1 MTKVRL
7 MENREELKIKKS
19 VYESALFEFWVR
31 ERELNFIKKYKDNPK
46 FTIMEDQATIY
57 GPFILFLSIASAF
70 AEEKGFIENNCGKN
84 KFALFSVDNY
94 KEAEDLVNLLKDD
107 EVFKKEY
114 LDKASEVILQS
125 YLDFYKDKEEKS
137 FDLSSLVAQ
146 IYFGEPLDEKQIKQ
160 IKNIINDTIE
170 KIENGEIKDNNDNW
184 EVEKVADNSQKYT
197 TNIDS
202 NKESVNNWN
211 NSRENNKIAN
221 IELLIKELIYQKEYD
236 KSELLEELPN
246 LIINTAKVLAKHFFP
261 KKLRLDWVGLGRF
274 YKFYKI
280 DIGEEFPIK
289 REPFVKLILNCFGN
303 YSQDDLENFCIIDR
317 NLFEKFLWEIASF
330 NLQINTPTYSI
341 FYYYPLYNNYR
352 EMLNQAGITNE
363 EMMIDLIKK
372 YFPSLIYRKDYFVFF
387 RGYDRISSSDEI
399 ALIENKICSLKYPYL
414 NSIVKVEE
422 LVKDNEMQFVP
433 AEVIEKSLKNG
444 IFYIKNRADEYILKD
459 YFNIT
464 DEQKERLIET
474 VNWICER
481 YTQASFDKIDV
492 IDELKKEN
500 DQFSDIAFRD
510 IIFEILGDNYEKQG
524 QNIVRKGQS
533 EAFSA
538 FLRNYL
544 KDCEHTTLGELQ
556 ELAKQREGKMETK
569 RILDVVLNVMVR
581 INAND
586 FVADKFL
593 DFDIERTDEIL
604 DTIIKE
610 DFIGIKE
617 VSSTQF
623 EILFPPLSKYKWNTF
638 LLESYCRRF
647 SKKYKFYVPTANSKG
662 VGAILKK
669 EIEIKNNDDY
679 YNLMAKSVLINRNV
693 EVAEDDIGNFLVNK
707 AGYIAEVNRKK
718 LVQKVIEAIN
728 KIKGE

>member
-1 MTKVRL
+1 
-7 MENREELKIKKS
+7 MENREEDKIKKS

-31 ERELNFIKKYKDNPK
+31 DRESNFIENYKDNPK
-46 FTIMEDQATIY
+46 FTVMEDQASIL
-57 GPFILFLSIASAF
+57 GPFIIFLSKASLF

-84 KFALFSVDNY
+84 KFAIFSVENY
-94 KEAEDLVNLLKDD
+94 KEAEEIVSLLKDD

-114 LDKASEVILQS
+114 LDEASEVILQS
-125 YLDFYKDKEEKS
+125 YLDFYKEKDEKS
-137 FDLSSLVAQ
+137 FDLSSLIAQ
-146 IYFGEPLDEKQIKQ
+146 IYFGEPLNEKQIKQ
-160 IKNIINDTIE
+160 IKKYSKRFNMLLTAE
-170 KIENGEIKDNNDNW
+170 KSSDSKINGENRED
-184 EVEKVADNSQKYT
+184 EKVADNSQKYI

-202 NKESVNNWN
+202 NKESVNDWN
-211 NSRENNKIAN
+211 DTKDKKQDSIDL
-221 IELLIKELIYQKEYD
+221 ELSQ
-236 KSELLEELPN
+236 EEQEAFN
-246 LIINTAKVLAKHFFP
+246 LVMNTAKVLAKHFFP

-274 YKFYKI
+274 YKFYQG

-289 REPFVKLILNCFGN
+289 RDSFVKLILNWFGN
-303 YSQDDLENFCIIDR
+303 YKKDDLENFCIIDR

-330 NLQINTPTYSI
+330 NLQTNTPTYSI

-399 ALIENKICSLKYPYL
+399 ALIENKISSLKYPYL

-422 LVKDNEMQFVP
+422 VVKDKEMQFVP
-433 AEVIEKSLKNG
+433 AGVIEKSLKNG
-444 IFYIKNRADEYILKD
+444 VFYIKNRADEYILKD

-464 DEQKERLIET
+464 DQQKERLIET

-510 IIFEILGDNYEKQG
+510 IIFEILGDDYEKQG

-538 FLRNYL
+538 FLKNYL

-556 ELAKQREGKMETK
+556 ELAKQRDGKMDTN
-569 RILDVVLNVMVR
+569 RILDVLLNEMVR

-586 FVADKFL
+586 FVADNSL

-604 DTIIKE
+604 STIVKD

-617 VSSTQF
+617 VSSAQF

-647 SKKYKFYVPTANSKG
+647 SKKYKFYVLSSNSKG
-662 VGAILKK
+662 VGAIFTKN
-669 EIEIKNNDDY
+669 IEIKNREDY
-679 YNLMAKSVLINRNV
+679 YNLMARAVLRNRNV
-693 EVAEDDIGNFLVNK
+693 EIEEDDVGDFLINK
-707 AGYIAEVNRKK
+707 TGYITDIHQKRMIK
-718 LVQKVIEAIN
+718 KVIDIIN
-728 KIKGE
+728 KIKGEE

>member
-1 MTKVRL
+1 

-125 YLDFYKDKEEKS
+125 YLDFYKEKEEKS

-146 IYFGEPLDEKQIKQ
+146 IHFGEPLNEKQTNIIKQ
-160 IKNIINDTIE
+160 KAKILAEVINEIIAEKLEIKNIKEIE
-170 KIENGEIKDNNDNW
+170 LTEEQEVTFEKKLKDLI
-184 EVEKVADNSQKYT
+184 
-197 TNIDS
+197 TNI
-202 NKESVNNWN
+202 
-211 NSRENNKIAN
+211 
-221 IELLIKELIYQKEYD
+221 
-236 KSELLEELPN
+236 
-246 LIINTAKVLAKHFFP
+246 AKVLAKKYFP
-261 KKLRLDWVGLGRF
+261 KKLKLDYVGLERF
-274 YKFYKI
+274 KVFYQRE
-280 DIGEEFPIK
+280 IGEEFPLK
-289 REPFVKLILNCFGN
+289 DKEDNILKTFIRLFDN
-303 YSQDDLENFCIIDR
+303 YSKDENNFCIIDR

-679 YNLMAKSVLINRNV
+679 YNLMARAVLREKNV
-693 EVAEDDIGNFLVNK
+693 EIAEDDIGDFLVKK
-707 AGYIAEVNRKK
+707 AGYISDIHQKRIVP
-718 LVQKVIEAIN
+718 KVIEAIN
-728 KIKGE
+728 KIKGEE

>member
-1 MTKVRL
+1 
-7 MENREELKIKKS
+7 MENREEDKIKKS

-31 ERELNFIKKYKDNPK
+31 DRESNFIENYKDNPK
-46 FTIMEDQATIY
+46 FTVMEDQASIL
-57 GPFILFLSIASAF
+57 GPFIIFLSKASLF

-84 KFALFSVDNY
+84 KFAIFSVENY
-94 KEAEDLVNLLKDD
+94 KEAEEIVNLLKDD

-114 LDKASEVILQS
+114 LDEASEVILQS
-125 YLDFYKDKEEKS
+125 YLDFYKEKDEKS
-137 FDLSSLVAQ
+137 FDLSSLIAQ
-146 IYFGEPLDEKQIKQ
+146 IYFGEPLNEKQIKQ
-160 IKNIINDTIE
+160 IKKYSEGFRMLLTAE
-170 KIENGEIKDNNDNW
+170 KSSDSKNNGENRED
-184 EVEKVADNSQKYT
+184 EKVADNSQKYI

-202 NKESVNNWN
+202 NKENVNYWN
-211 NSRENNKIAN
+211 DTKGEKQDSIDL
-221 IELLIKELIYQKEYD
+221 ELSQ
-236 KSELLEELPN
+236 EEQEAFN
-246 LIINTAKVLAKHFFP
+246 LVINTAKVLAKHFFP

-289 REPFVKLILNCFGN
+289 MESSVKLILKWFGN
-303 YSQDDLENFCIIDR
+303 YKIEDFENFCIIDR

-330 NLQINTPTYSI
+330 NLQTNTPTYSI
-341 FYYYPLYNNYR
+341 FYYYPLYNNYI
-352 EMLNQAGITNE
+352 EMLNQAGIMNE

-387 RGYDRISSSDEI
+387 RGYDRISSSDET
-399 ALIENKICSLKYPYL
+399 ALIENKISSLKYPYL

-422 LVKDNEMQFVP
+422 VVKDKEMQFVP
-433 AEVIEKSLKNG
+433 AGVIEKSLKNG
-444 IFYIKNRADEYILKD
+444 VFYIKNRADEYILKD

-464 DEQKERLIET
+464 DQQKERLIET

-510 IIFEILGDNYEKQG
+510 IIFEILGDDYEKQG

-538 FLRNYL
+538 FLKNYL

-604 DTIIKE
+604 GTIVKD

-617 VSSTQF
+617 VSSAQF

-647 SKKYKFYVPTANSKG
+647 SKKYKFYVSTANSKG
-662 VGAILKK
+662 VGVILKK

-679 YNLMAKSVLINRNV
+679 YNLMAKSVLRNRNV
-693 EVAEDDIGNFLVNK
+693 EIDEDDIGDFLVNK
-707 AGYIAEVNRKK
+707 AGYIAEVNRKR

-728 KIKGE
+728 KIKGEE